1 VYYLTNIIFLHQ
13 FLILNNNI
21 YNMTFNK
28 NQSLCQYIRNKYN
41 RCKIKCG
48 YYYDNL
54 KPYIRLSLEFTKII
68 IGCLLFIF
76 VPQICKGP
84 DDVVQSLIKSY
95 DINITLD
102 QIRRPCTLQDNFFD
116 VDDYKI
122 FVITWNFLTLI
133 CFLVNFCWEIKREK
147 YLQSHFEST
156 IKKPITNINDVFE
169 KNNKLDISYQNKT
182 KILYYINYCCLF
194 MVLTNILFTS
204 IMIYKNYYDGFRSV
218 TGLITCVILIFQKLY
233 YNYDTLNISL
243 KEGYVLSTTLT
254 KPHDYNTLEPIKFR
268 QNEYIKKY
276 NKNKSYRIYY
286 LGKETEDDIEYDKY
300 AMQTYNEIEPTPI
313 LIPYD
318 KNKNHINKFNK
329 LVRKKIKDRIK
340 NEIRINNTDNNT
352 DNNEYDNM
360 KKSLDLR
367 ELNIKNK
374 KRKTDM
380 SKDNNDNNHINND
393 YQENKNNQ
401 NNKNNQ
407 IVLYDNQNDQN
418 NQIVLYDNQNN
429 KNNQIVLYDNQN
441 DQNNQHNLNNT
452 PIQPISPRKRK
463 TISYLSIENDMDI
476 EEINDIMNMKSHIN
490 DEIKLK
496 NKKISDHIKE
506 KFKEKFNERAE
517 LMNQIKNNNIDLN
530 KISESIV

>member
-1 VYYLTNIIFLHQ
+1 MEDKETDSCY
-13 FLILNNNI
+13 
-21 YNMTFNK
+21 
-28 NQSLCQYIRNKYN
+28 QYIINKYN

-76 VPQICKGP
+76 VPQVCKGP
-84 DDVVQSLIKSY
+84 DDTVQNLIKNY
-95 DINITLD
+95 NITFTLD

-156 IKKPITNINDVFE
+156 IKKPITNINGVFE
-169 KNNKLDISYQNKT
+169 ENKKLDMSYHIKT

-194 MVLTNILFTS
+194 MILTNILFTS

-243 KEGYVLSTTLT
+243 KEKYVLSTTLT

-300 AMQTYNEIEPTPI
+300 AMQTYNETEPTPI

-318 KNKNHINKFNK
+318 KNKNHINKCNK
-329 LVRKKIKDRIK
+329 LVRQKIKDRIK
-340 NEIRINNTDNNT
+340 NEIRSNNIDNKDYKNT
-352 DNNEYDNM
+352 H
-360 KKSLDLR
+360 KSLDKR
-367 ELNIKNK
+367 DFITKNK
-374 KRKTDM
+374 KRKLIHNI
-380 SKDNNDNNHINND
+380 SKDDISIKTISEENTEANIIHEENNTYNFSLVEYNISD
-393 YQENKNNQ
+393 
-401 NNKNNQ
+401 NQ
-407 IVLYDNQNDQN
+407 IVKYDE
-418 NQIVLYDNQNN
+418 N
-429 KNNQIVLYDNQN
+429 KLSDVCI
-441 DQNNQHNLNNT
+441 NT
-452 PIQPISPRKRK
+452 VSKFDEPISPRK
-463 TISYLSIENDMDI
+463 IQNNLICLSIENDMDVQ
-476 EEINDIMNMKSHIN
+476 EINEIMNMKSHIN

-496 NKKISDHIKE
+496 NTKIPDHIKE
-506 KFKEKFNERAE
+506 KINERKNLLNE
-517 LMNQIKNNNIDLN
+517 IKNNDINLN
-530 KISESIV
+530 KISETIV